1 MRFKEEKGAYLS
13 PFCFVFLSF
22 QLGCCPSI
30 VFFFFF
36 KPHCGFAELL
46 LFMLYCLTVLHTSD
60 KNMLKRNKFSTLA
73 YSSFESALFLF
84 LFLFAPA
91 PSSFA
96 VIGSLPSAVLFNVRE
111 KGNDGFKS

>member
-36 KPHCGFAELL
+36 KPHADSLNFFYSCF
-46 LFMLYCLTVLHTSD
+46 TVLHTSD
-60 KNMLKRNKFSTLA
+60 KNKLKRNKFSTLA

-84 LFLFAPA
+84 VFLFAPVT
-91 PSSFA
+91 PSFA
-96 VIGSLPSAVLFNVRE
+96 VVGSLPSVVLFNVRE